1 MRSVCWG
8 KNKRI
13 QIPLIMVSTSL
24 CQHLFI
30 SNRSHQGIIVANKY
44 IYGLWFIFILLL
56 AGCGS
61 KSDGPIIL
69 GDIRMGDTKEEF
81 WKKIE
86 SDPSLYPL
94 PGAGAFIYDK
104 EESLGPL
111 TALFMIT
118 ERGGLMGATIIGRQ
132 IWGKED
138 EVLKEADKQL
148 ELLVS
153 HFSSLYGPPDSP
165 LTTAVLRDGNLETVD
180 LGVNL
185 IAGVVRGD
193 EEDVDL
199 LEWSGQM
206 RSVSLSFQAREGNSF
221 GFMVTIVSTDPDIVV
236 RKE

>member
-1 MRSVCWG
+1 MA
-8 KNKRI
+8 K
-13 QIPLIMVSTSL
+13 
-24 CQHLFI
+24 
-30 SNRSHQGIIVANKY
+30 KY
-44 IYGLWFIFILLL
+44 ICGLWFVFILLL

-94 PGAGAFIYDK
+94 PGAGVFVYDK
-104 EESLGPL
+104 VESLGPL
-111 TALFMIT
+111 TTLFMIT

-132 IWGKED
+132 IWGTED
-138 EVLKEADKQL
+138 EVIKAANTQL
-148 ELLVS
+148 EPLAS

-165 LTTAVLRDGNLETVD
+165 LKTAVLHDGNLETTD

-185 IAGVVRGD
+185 IESVVRGD
-193 EEDVDL
+193 TKDVDL

-206 RSVSLSFQAREGNSF
+206 RSVVLTFQAREGNSF